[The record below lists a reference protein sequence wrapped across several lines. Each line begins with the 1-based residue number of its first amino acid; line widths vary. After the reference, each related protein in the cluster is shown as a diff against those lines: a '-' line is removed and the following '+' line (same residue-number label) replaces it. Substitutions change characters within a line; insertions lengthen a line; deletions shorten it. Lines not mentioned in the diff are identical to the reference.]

1 MTYESDEYNFL
12 CVLFAASRDALKRH
26 RGFEDL
32 ADHYNDL
39 GEAVF
44 RKEEL
49 TAEKLEQ
56 IKKALI
62 HSFWIDGPLGD
73 DEMTQ
78 KIRDLR
84 QKALL
89 RTVAMLKEAE
99 GEK

>member
-12 CVLFAASRDALKRH
+12 CVLFAASRDALRRH
-26 RGFEDL
+26 RGYEDL
-32 ADHYNDL
+32 AAHYNDL

-44 RKEEL
+44 RKEKL
-49 TAEKLEQ
+49 TAEMLEQ

-62 HSFWIDGPLGD
+62 HSFWIDGTFRD
-73 DEMTQ
+73 DKTTQ
-78 KIRDLR
+78 EIRDLR
-84 QKALL
+84 QRALL